1 MTLYKNNVLYGRPH
15 GGVLTMVNKSF
26 SMNVVPL
33 LIKERVVIL
42 SINKLIIINAYL
54 PCKDNKKSDEA
65 RDILLEILADISRT
79 LDEVNY
85 IEIIFGG
92 DFNCNLCTNREQSVI
107 VKQFLQIYNM

>member
-1 MTLYKNNVLYGRPH
+1 MRIYH
-15 GGVLTMVNKSF
+15 
-26 SMNVVPL
+26 
-33 LIKERVVIL
+33 IK
-42 SINKLIIINAYL
+42 II
-54 PCKDNKKSDEA
+54 KKSDEA

-107 VKQFLQIYNM
+107 VKQFLQMYNMEFIDITEGNTRDVYTYSNVAKGCYSVIDYICVSKSLTSSVTK